1 MAHALQ
7 YSCFLQHGATTMLSS
22 TCPAVCLQTGQVVL
36 SSVCC
41 CSISFLFP
49 FDFDAS
55 PAGVCDMLATARA
68 AASVGVVST
77 LDRAATTS
85 VPVAL
90 LLASVPSTVGGSDG
104 ASIEEVLTARC

>member
-1 MAHALQ
+1 
-7 YSCFLQHGATTMLSS
+7 
-22 TCPAVCLQTGQVVL
+22 
-36 SSVCC
+36 
-41 CSISFLFP
+41 
-49 FDFDAS
+49 
-55 PAGVCDMLATARA
+55 MLATARA